1 MMTHA
6 STPGARSVPRAL
18 ALAVLT
24 LAVTLVTGCG
34 YSLVGRGANL
44 PTDVRSVYI
53 KPFANLTNKVQV
65 EQFVA
70 QAVADELVTRQRFS
84 IVASPESAN
93 AQISG
98 TVVAAGLT
106 PVTFDQ
112 SGRATEFEVSIVAK
126 VEFRRLDSEGTV
138 IWSSDRYTFRE
149 SYPADVSSLNFFDL
163 ESVALEEAAKSF
175 AETMVSDLL
184 EGF

>member
-1 MMTHA
+1 MMK
-6 STPGARSVPRAL
+6 PVMGRGLWAL
-18 ALAVLT
+18 LVLVAAAL
-24 LAVTLVTGCG
+24 TGCG
-34 YSLVGRGANL
+34 YSLVGRGTNL
-44 PTDVRSVYI
+44 PSDIRAVYI
-53 KPFANLTNKVQV
+53 KPFANQTNKVQV

-84 IVASPESAN
+84 LVAAPEGAS

-98 TVVAAGLT
+98 TVLAAGLT

-126 VEFRRLDSEGTV
+126 VEFRRLDAENTV

-149 SYPADVSSLNFFDL
+149 SYPAEVSSINFFDL
-163 ESVALEEAAKSF
+163 ENVALEEAAKSF